1 MNEWASKKFNYEIV
15 DKKGNTLAT
24 IFDYLTKLEDFA
36 IKSKLLI
43 DSIERTGSDNFKV
56 YVTSEKEWKI

>member
-1 MNEWASKKFNYEIV
+1 MKEWASKKFSYEIV

-24 IFDYLTKLEDFA
+24 FFDYLAKLENFTS
-36 IKSKLLI
+36 KSKLVI
-43 DSIERTGSDNFKV
+43 ESIERTGTNNFKV